1 MKLRI
6 ARHTNDLEKIRVF
19 YTTILNLKVLGSFE
33 KHDSYDGLFLG
44 NSNFDW
50 HLEFTKTNE
59 IISFNF
65 NEDDLL
71 VFYPKSN
78 VEYENIIKNIT
89 KSNITYL
96 TSKNPYWNEN
106 GKMIE
111 DPDGYKIVI
120 SNLKI
125 ESINKI

>member
-19 YTTILNLKVLGSFE
+19 YTTILNLKVLGSFIN
-33 KHDSYDGLFLG
+33 HDSYDGLFLG
-44 NSNFDW
+44 DCNFDW
-50 HLEFTKTNE
+50 HLEFTKSNE
-59 IISFNF
+59 IVAFNF

-71 VFYPKSN
+71 VFYPESTL
-78 VEYENIIKNIT
+78 EYQNIFNKIIENNIT
-89 KSNITYL
+89 FQ
-96 TSKNPYWNEN
+96 TSKNPYWGEN
-106 GKMIE
+106 GKMIS

-125 ESINKI
+125 VDKNIT

>member
-33 KHDSYDGLFLG
+33 NHDSYDGLFLG

-71 VFYPKSN
+71 IFYPECT
-78 VEYENIIKNIT
+78 VEYENIIQNIT
-89 KSNITYL
+89 KNNITFL
-96 TSKNPYWNEN
+96 NSKNPYWNKN

-125 ESINKI
+125 ECINKI